1 MPAHVANLD
10 PDFCAATAAPNH
22 DAPAGCG
29 VLERV
34 ACEIAQDPIEH
45 HGAAHDGGVGAHEPQ
60 IDALLPR
67 LIVELARETLEQ
79 RLQPYRLGLDRVALL
94 LNTQRIDQLIELLRQ
109 LCGRSLT
116 AFEISPLGTGRQF
129 LRRKLE

>member
-1 MPAHVANLD
+1 MTRPPVAVCWSALPARLRKI
-10 PDFCAATAAPNH
+10 PSSIT
-22 DAPAGCG
+22 
-29 VLERV
+29 
-34 ACEIAQDPIEH
+34 
-45 HGAAHDGGVGAHEPQ
+45 
-60 IDALLPR
+60 ALLTTVASVR
-67 LIVELARETLEQ
+67 TNRRSMRFCETLEQ

-129 LRRKLE
+129 LRRQLE